1 MATTLGRTLATAGR
15 ELAQMIDPVQ
25 FARRAGVIPDPWQAE
40 VLRSSVPRIL
50 LNCSRQSGK
59 STTVAVRAV
68 YEALYVP
75 DSLTL
80 CLAPSQRQSGELFR
94 RILQVWRAVGKPVD
108 ADAESRLQLEL
119 SNGSRLV
126 ALPGKEGTIRSY
138 SGVSLLLIDEAS
150 LVSDDTYQSVK
161 PMLAVSNGRL
171 IALSTP
177 HGTRGWWHAAWTSPD
192 EPWQRVK
199 VTADQCPRIDPAW
212 LAAERRSIGDWWWLQ
227 EYMAEFQDAQTSLF
241 RSSDVDRMFSQEIEQ
256 WDL

>member
-1 MATTLGRTLATAGR
+1 MGIATDWALA
-15 ELAQMIDPVQ
+15 LDPVR
-25 FARRAGVIPDPWQAE
+25 FAHQAGIIPDPWQAD
-40 VLRSSVPRIL
+40 VLRSGAPRIL
-50 LNCSRQSGK
+50 LNASRQSGK

-119 SNGSRLV
+119 SNSSRLV

-150 LVSDDTYQSVK
+150 LVGDDTYQSVK
-161 PMLAVSNGRL
+161 PMLAVSQGRV

-177 HGTRGWWHAAWTSPD
+177 HGTRGWWYNAWISPD

-227 EYMAEFQDAQTSLF
+227 EYMAEFQDAQSALF
-241 RSSDVDRMFSQEIEQ
+241 RSEDVDRMFSQEVEQ
-256 WDL
+256 WPL